1 MLLLRSDIMKY
12 VKKHKFTI
20 FVIVIFIVA
29 VIGSFFAFD
38 LFFSNSGKP
47 EYGNRLD
54 GIENAEVTS
63 ENISKIKEELKNNDK
78 VKETNVN
85 ISGRTLNII
94 ITVDDNLDLS
104 DAKKIGESS
113 YSNLKENQ
121 IQFYSIQI
129 FISKKDEEKNNF
141 PIIGYKQRGTTKLVW
156 TKDRS
161 VTKKDA

>member
-1 MLLLRSDIMKY
+1 MKY

-20 FVIVIFIVA
+20 FVIVIFIFA
-29 VIGSFFAFD
+29 VIGLYFAFN

-47 EYGNRLD
+47 EYGNRLE
-54 GIENAEVTS
+54 GIEEAEITS
-63 ENISKIKEELKNNDK
+63 EDISKIKEELKKNEK
-78 VKETNVN
+78 VKEVKVN
-85 ISGRTLNII
+85 TSGRTLNIL
-94 ITVDDNLDLS
+94 ITVDDNMDLS
-104 DAKKIGESS
+104 GAKKIGENS